1 MSDLNRGP
9 EMPAKVSFQIVLVMC
24 LAVLSLFAP
33 GKPALAELDDSSLY
47 TDRIHLR
54 NGDVITGNI
63 KELDRGKLRFK
74 TRTMDTVFINWVNI
88 ESIDSDKYLR
98 VERVDGTFN
107 YGVIQQ
113 SDLSDGLVIEDHG
126 REIEVP
132 ILSVSTIQPI
142 RVRQSFW
149 RQLEGEFSAGIDFKT
164 ASDILLINLSSNIRF
179 SAGIDFKTASDILL
193 INLSSNIRF
202 RKEKYEVAVEAN
214 WNETSRTEDNNSSS
228 ADLVG
233 DYTKFLSDRW
243 FWKAST
249 GFETNEELGLD
260 LRTLVAGSAGRY
272 LIQNPTL
279 RLEMNAGLAGNWE
292 RRQDGTTTSAEGVIR
307 SSLEIFKHTIPV
319 TRLSAS
325 ISVFPGITE
334 SGRLRVNSNVSLR
347 NEIVRS
353 VFWDL
358 TFFSRF
364 DNRPPE
370 GASQEDYGI
379 VTSIG
384 ASF

>member
-1 MSDLNRGP
+1 
-9 EMPAKVSFQIVLVMC
+9 MPAKISLQLILVLC
-24 LAVLSLFAP
+24 LAVLSLLVP
-33 GKPALAELDDSSLY
+33 YERALAELDDSSLY
-47 TDRIHLR
+47 TARIHLR
-54 NGDVITGNI
+54 NGDAITGNI

-74 TRTMDTVFINWVNI
+74 TRTMDTVFINWVDI

-126 REIEVP
+126 REVEVP

-142 RVRQSFW
+142 RVQQSFW
-149 RQLEGEFSAGIDFKT
+149 GQLEGDLSAGIDFKT
-164 ASDILLINLSSNIRF
+164 ASDILLINLSSNV
-179 SAGIDFKTASDILL
+179 
-193 INLSSNIRF
+193 RF
-202 RKEKYEVAVEAN
+202 RKEKYEVDVGAN
-214 WNETSRTEDNNSSS
+214 WNETSRTEDNNSSR

-233 DYTKFLSDRW
+233 NYTRFLRNRW
-243 FWKAST
+243 FWKASA

-260 LRTLVAGSAGRY
+260 LRTLVAATAGRY
-272 LIQNPTL
+272 LIQKPTL
-279 RLEMNAGLAGNWE
+279 RFELNGGLAGNWE
-292 RRQDGTTTSAEGVIR
+292 DRQDGTTTSAEGLIR
-307 SSLEIFKHTIPV
+307 SSLEIFKHTIPI

-358 TFFSRF
+358 TFFSTF

-370 GASQEDYGI
+370 GASEEDYGI

>member
-179 SAGIDFKTASDILL
+179 
-193 INLSSNIRF
+193 

-260 LRTLVAGSAGRY
+260 LRTLVAGTAGRY

-292 RRQDGTTTSAEGVIR
+292 RRQDGTTTSAEGLIR

-370 GASQEDYGI
+370 GASEEDYGI